1 VTGPDPERPVEPIPV
16 PGIEDAPPRP
26 AATGDGASP
35 PDPGDPVGATPE
47 HSVGATPEH
56 SVGATPEHS
65 VGATPE
71 HSVGATVGTMFG
83 RDSLY
88 MVASSLNL
96 LAGVLVTPVMT
107 RVLGLH
113 QYGIFAADLALLYVL
128 YYTANLGMNI
138 GIQRLFSQDDGE
150 RRSRNLLA
158 ASLVIVFVI
167 TGLVY
172 LTGPLWSPH
181 LGFGDFP
188 LSTRLTTVWS
198 GFFAMTWICLAV
210 LRCNERLMVFAT
222 VCLMQSIVGI
232 GAGTIYAF
240 FNHRLATEVLA
251 VAIVVQA
258 AAVVLSLSTITPRW
272 RGIVDVRTVEM
283 TLRFSIPIVPLQIST
298 FVLSASDRFII
309 LRDLGPGP
317 TGRYQVAYTLGAVG
331 ISMLTF
337 LNLAW
342 LPRIFAIKDPHA
354 RAAVLAHS
362 RDGLYRLLVPV
373 TLGIALGGPIAL
385 RIWAP
390 PSFRTQA
397 LIPVILLVVT
407 STIPVCT
414 SFVHSR
420 LMLSEGRSGI
430 VAIVTVVAA
439 LANIG
444 LNLAMVPHLGINGSA
459 LATLI
464 TYTALAAGMASLS
477 RLLLK
482 LPRPPILLW
491 VQLGVTIAVIF
502 ATRTIST
509 HGTGA
514 VVRLVGVTVA
524 GAFAL
529 RIVRRLQKSGAVEA
543 QEATSNE

>member
-1 VTGPDPERPVEPIPV
+1 MPTDGIPVGPAPERIHD
-16 PGIEDAPPRP
+16 GGSSP
-26 AATGDGASP
+26 AGGQ
-35 PDPGDPVGATPE
+35 
-47 HSVGATPEH
+47 
-56 SVGATPEHS
+56 
-65 VGATPE
+65 
-71 HSVGATVGTMFG
+71 SVGATVGTMFG

-96 LAGVLVTPVMT
+96 LAGVLVTPLMT

-128 YYTANLGMNI
+128 YYTANLGLNI
-138 GIQRLFSQDDGE
+138 GIQRLFSQEDGKQ
-150 RRSRNLLA
+150 RSRNLLA

-167 TGLVY
+167 TGIVY
-172 LTGPLWSPH
+172 VTGPLWSPH

-188 LSTRLTTVWS
+188 LSTRLTTVWA

-210 LRCNERLMVFAT
+210 LRCHERLLVFAT
-222 VCLMQSIVGI
+222 VCLMQSILGI
-232 GAGTIYAF
+232 GAGTVYAYF
-240 FNHRLATEVLA
+240 HERLATEVLE
-251 VAIVVQA
+251 VAIIVQV
-258 AAVVLSLSTITPRW
+258 AAVVLSLATVTPHW
-272 RGIVDVRTVEM
+272 RGVADLGTVRT

-390 PSFRTQA
+390 PSFRTEA
-397 LIPVILLVVT
+397 LIPVVLLVVT

-420 LMLSEGRSGI
+420 LMLAEGRSGI

-439 LANIG
+439 LSNIG
-444 LNLAMVPHLGINGSA
+444 LNLVLVPHLGINGSA

-464 TYTALAAGMASLS
+464 TYTALAFGMACFS
-477 RLLLK
+477 RVLLR

-491 VQLGVTIAVIF
+491 MQLTATVAVIF
-502 ATRTIST
+502 ATRPIST

-514 VVRLVGVTVA
+514 VIRLVGVGVA
-524 GAFAL
+524 AAAAVQIL
-529 RIVRRLQKSGAVEA
+529 RRLQRSGTEEVRGAS
-543 QEATSNE
+543 ATG

>member
-1 VTGPDPERPVEPIPV
+1 VTGPD
-16 PGIEDAPPRP
+16 GGAPPEGKTAQGAG
-26 AATGDGASP
+26 AAGHP
-35 PDPGDPVGATPE
+35 
-47 HSVGATPEH
+47 
-56 SVGATPEHS
+56 
-65 VGATPE
+65 
-71 HSVGATVGTMFG
+71 VGATVGTMFG

-128 YYTANLGMNI
+128 YYTANLGLNI
-138 GIQRLFSQDDGE
+138 GIQRLFSQEDGE

-158 ASLVIVFVI
+158 ASLVIVFAI
-167 TGLVY
+167 TTVVY

-210 LRCNERLMVFAT
+210 LRCNERLLVFAT
-222 VCLMQSIVGI
+222 VCLMQSIVGV
-232 GAGTIYAF
+232 GAGTVYAF
-240 FNHRLATEVLA
+240 FNHRLATEVLT
-251 VAIVVQA
+251 VAIIVQA
-258 AAVVLSLSTITPRW
+258 AAVVLSLSTITPHW
-272 RGIVDVRTVEM
+272 RGVYDLRTVRT
-283 TLRFSIPIVPLQIST
+283 TLSFSIPIVPLQIST

-317 TGRYQVAYTLGAVG
+317 TGRYQVAYTLSAVG

-390 PSFRTQA
+390 PSFRTES
-397 LIPVILLVVT
+397 LVPVILLVVT

-444 LNLAMVPHLGINGSA
+444 LNLALVPHLGINGSA
-459 LATLI
+459 LATLV
-464 TYTALAAGMASLS
+464 TYTALAVGMASFS
-477 RLLLK
+477 RLLLR
-482 LPRPPILLW
+482 LPRPPLLLW
-491 VQLGVTIAVIF
+491 AQLAGTVALIF
-502 ATRTIST
+502 ATGPIPT
-509 HGTGA
+509 HGAGA
-514 VVRLVGVTVA
+514 VVRLIGVVVLGGVA
-524 GAFAL
+524 VRIL
-529 RIVRRLQKSGAVEA
+529 RVLQKSGESEA
-543 QEATSNE
+543 REAAAPG